1 MRANLLLDGARGVG
15 SRNHLHSPQLLVC
28 QGVEASLF
36 ATLMSIL
43 NAGTFVGQ
51 ATGSLMTR
59 LAGVS
64 NTDFQHL
71 PGLVVAVTL
80 CGLGPLPLLRLISSA
95 DSSVSEA
102 LPLTGGSKR
111 GR

>member
-1 MRANLLLDGARGVG
+1 MRNY
-15 SRNHLHSPQLLVC
+15 SHSYQLLVC

-64 NTDFQHL
+64 NTDFRHL